1 MGMLLWGILQLAA
14 LLNQETGGYWFHSVR
29 SDYKTTASENLE
41 PEDSVGDIPIF
52 ALDALISC
60 L

>member
-29 SDYKTTASENLE
+29 SDYKTTAPENLE

-52 ALDALISC
+52 ALDA
-60 L
+60 